1 MADVAERYVE
11 LALRL
16 QRHQDE
22 LVFGYSGPREVAE
35 RIHAEEPRA
44 AAKLVAEAEA
54 LLDELGRSSGD
65 RARWLAA
72 QTSGLWIFAR
82 QLAGEDVPYREELE
96 LGYGVEPE
104 WYPEDEFE
112 RAHRELDEALGG
124 SGDLRERYARWL
136 EATALPPEAMGD
148 ALTATLAALRDRTR
162 ARFGLPDGEE
172 VELRLVEGK
181 RWGGYSEF
189 LGGLRSILHVNT
201 DLPLPAGDLAH
212 FVAHEAYPGHH
223 TENAWKEAVLV
234 RDGGRPEATIVLATG
249 SDGVLAEGL
258 AQLARDVLLGAEAE
272 HVTAEL
278 LAPLGVDYDA
288 DVGARVRSARMLSN
302 DVAANMAQMRHERGA
317 GEDDLAAYA
326 TRWTLQP
333 PDRIEKLVAWVCT
346 QPFRGYVV
354 TYPAGLRLARTFVG
368 SDPSRF
374 KQLLTEQLV
383 PDDLRFSSSAA

>member
-1 MADVAERYVE
+1 
-11 LALRL
+11 
-16 QRHQDE
+16 
-22 LVFGYSGPREVAE
+22 
-35 RIHAEEPRA
+35 
-44 AAKLVAEAEA
+44 
-54 LLDELGRSSGD
+54 
-65 RARWLAA
+65 
-72 QTSGLWIFAR
+72 
-82 QLAGEDVPYREELE
+82 
-96 LGYGVEPE
+96 
-104 WYPEDEFE
+104 
-112 RAHRELDEALGG
+112 
-124 SGDLRERYARWL
+124 
-136 EATALPPEAMGD
+136 
-148 ALTATLAALRDRTR
+148 
-162 ARFGLPDGEE
+162 
-172 VELRLVEGK
+172 
-181 RWGGYSEF
+181 
-189 LGGLRSILHVNT
+189 
-201 DLPLPAGDLAH
+201 
-212 FVAHEAYPGHH
+212 
-223 TENAWKEAVLV
+223 VLV

-354 TYPAGLRLARTFVG
+354 TYPAGLRLVRTFVG
-368 SDPSRF
+368 SDASRF
-374 KQLLTEQLV
+374 KRLLTEQLV